1 MESKRNSVSSRRVPS
16 GNPSVSSRPRALQVI
31 EILAAFSL
39 LALPARAT
47 DSITKFGLLHVSV
60 GQALISG
67 DGNTVVNNLGT
78 NGGDGVS
85 IFLGESDS
93 GISFSPSVMSDP
105 EPSDFLHAEVY
116 GQLNGVTNQ
125 LLCTVRGWNVGGSEY
140 SASVDF
146 SPLGGNSLTL
156 VAFAGNQLVGTVA
169 NVDMDDGFWVGSDGW
184 GNPLRRV
191 APFWRMPD
199 GSIGA
204 LFEFS
209 WPTWFGTTA
218 FPAADRYFIRVE
230 NPTNATGFVSRM
242 DITSQDLPQNY
253 GEPETNYYGSGV
265 TGFSLWDVRLGMF
278 HRPHFTFGSTFLQ
291 ATGGRLTTVSDAGA
305 LAEIAIELD
314 RNTAFQAE
322 LLPVDLSAEGSRMT
336 VTGVGNAAGVV
347 GSELGFMRV
356 ETTNETLRISA
367 QFSIAPRFAQVVV
380 LAGGIPVGTNGVTR
394 EEVWVTTAGLER
406 VIGSGVLARTLTS
419 LPGFT
424 VRLDATTTFLTST
437 GNRFEGDEVHLLASD
452 PAHFESL
459 DTFVLTTVGLP
470 SFTIVGESSAP
481 FIPPLVSVVRS
492 GTNVVFSWPDPNE
505 IFLLE
510 RVFVLSSPA
519 DGPWPPEGGV
529 FETVTNA
536 ATFRNDFR
544 SLTLP
549 LDSTP
554 HRFFRLRHGEPRP
567 PREVD

>member
-1 MESKRNSVSSRRVPS
+1 MKRTAL
-16 GNPSVSSRPRALQVI
+16 ALQVC
-31 EILAAFSL
+31 LAAFVL
-39 LALPARAT
+39 VVLPSRAT
-47 DSITKFGLLHVSV
+47 DSITNFGLLHTPLGQGLVSV
-60 GQALISG
+60 DSS
-67 DGNTVVNNLGT
+67 TVVSNLGT

-93 GISFSPSVMSDP
+93 GILFGPSVMSDP

-125 LLCTVRGWNVGGSEY
+125 LLCTVRGWNVEWSEY
-140 SASVDF
+140 STSVDF

-156 VAFAGNQLVGTVA
+156 VAFAGGQLVGTIA
-169 NVDMDDGFWVGSDGW
+169 NVDMDDGFRVGSDGW

-204 LFEFS
+204 LFEFL
-209 WPTWFGTTA
+209 WPTWFGTTD

-230 NPTNATGFVSRM
+230 NPTNAAGFVSRM
-242 DITSQDLPQNY
+242 DITSQDLPQIY
-253 GEPETNYYGSGV
+253 GEPETNNYGSGV
-265 TGFSLWDVRLGMF
+265 IGFSLWDVRLGMF
-278 HRPHFTFGSTFLQ
+278 HRPHFTFGPSLLQ
-291 ATGGRLTTVSDAGA
+291 AAGGRLTTVSDAGA
-305 LAEIAIELD
+305 LAEIAVELD
-314 RNTAFQAE
+314 RNTAFQAD
-322 LLPVDLSAEGSRMT
+322 LLPIDLSAEGSRMT

-356 ETTNETLRISA
+356 EATNENLRISA
-367 QFSIAPRFAQVVV
+367 QFSIAPRFAQIVV

-394 EEVWVTTAGLER
+394 EEVWVTTAGLQR
-406 VIGSGVLARTLTS
+406 VIGSGLLARTLTS

-424 VRLDATTTFLTST
+424 VRLDATTTFLTPT
-437 GNRFEGDEVHLLASD
+437 GNRFDGDEVHLLASD

-459 DTFVLTTVGLP
+459 DTFVLTTAGLP

-481 FIPPLVSVVRS
+481 FTLPLVRVARS
-492 GTNVVFSWPDPNE
+492 STNVVFSWPDPNE

-519 DGPWPPEGGV
+519 DGWPPEGGV
-529 FETVTNA
+529 FETVTNTPSFA
-536 ATFRNDFR
+536 NDFR
-544 SLTLP
+544 SLRLP
-549 LDSTP
+549 IDSTT

>member
-1 MESKRNSVSSRRVPS
+1 MKRIAL
-16 GNPSVSSRPRALQVI
+16 ALQI
-31 EILAAFSL
+31 SLAASAWV
-39 LALPARAT
+39 ALPSHAT
-47 DSITKFGLLHVSV
+47 DSITNYGLLHTPLGQGVLSV
-60 GQALISG
+60 YGSS
-67 DGNTVVNNLGT
+67 VVDNLGT

-85 IFLGESDS
+85 IWLGESDS
-93 GISFSPSVMSDP
+93 GIFFSPGVVNDP

-156 VAFAGNQLVGTVA
+156 VAFAGSQLVGTVT

-199 GSIGA
+199 GSVGA
-204 LFEFS
+204 LFEFL
-209 WPTWFGTTA
+209 WPTWFGSSG
-218 FPAADRYFIRVE
+218 FPTADRYFVRIE
-230 NPTNATGFVSRM
+230 NPTNVLGFVSRI
-242 DITSQDLPQNY
+242 DVTSQDVPQY
-253 GEPETNYYGSGV
+253 DGEMDTNYYGTGV
-265 TGFSLWDVRLGMF
+265 IGFSLGDIRLGMF
-278 HRPHFTFGSTFLQ
+278 NRPHFTFGSNFLQ
-291 ATGGRLTTVSDAGA
+291 AASGRLTTVSDTET
-305 LAEIAIELD
+305 LAEIAVELD
-314 RNTAFQAE
+314 RNTAFRAD
-322 LLPVDLSAEGSRMT
+322 LLPIDLSAEGARMT

-347 GSELGFMRV
+347 GSELGVMRV
-356 ETTNETLRISA
+356 ETTNENLRISA
-367 QFSIAPRFAQVVV
+367 QFSIAPRFAQIVV
-380 LAGGIPVGTNGVTR
+380 LSGGIPVGTNGVTR
-394 EEVWVTTAGLER
+394 EEVWVTTAGLQR
-406 VIGSGVLARTLTS
+406 VIGSGLLARTLTS

-424 VRLDATTTFLTST
+424 VRLDATTTFSTSA
-437 GNRFEGDEVHLLASD
+437 GNRFEGDEVHLLASA

-481 FIPPLVSVVRS
+481 FTLPLLSVARS
-492 GTNVVFSWPDPNE
+492 GTNAVFSWPDPNE

-519 DGPWPPEGGV
+519 DGEWPPEGGV
-529 FETVTNA
+529 FETVTNTPSFA
-536 ATFRNDFR
+536 NDFR
-544 SLTLP
+544 SLRLP
-549 LDSTP
+549 IDSTP

-567 PREVD
+567 PPEVD